1 MLCTTIYTTEIL
13 YDNQGPFWRP
23 MLIHHIKISKEL
35 YAISI
40 PHSYLNKYP
49 TLPHF
54 IAYHCI
60 RLMWFLWTTRS
71 EKKER
76 PQTDQTPPESAL
88 NNHSRP
94 KKCNLILFFCWC
106 RSECLA
112 YLKRC
117 SKLIGTRSKTNR
129 FMNATHWWGAS
140 ETSHPPIL
148 PASKTVLSIRTW
160 EKSRAKLY

>member
-1 MLCTTIYTTEIL
+1 MTI
-13 YDNQGPFWRP
+13 RV
-23 MLIHHIKISKEL
+23 
-35 YAISI
+35 
-40 PHSYLNKYP
+40 HSDGQCLFITSKYP
-49 TLPHF
+49 KNYMQSLSPIHTWINIPPCRILLLTTASVWCDSFELP
-54 IAYHCI
+54 AA
-60 RLMWFLWTTRS
+60 R
-71 EKKER
+71 KKNAS
-76 PQTDQTPPESAL
+76 QTDQTPPESAL

-148 PASKTVLSIRTW
+148 PASKTVLSSIRTW